1 MEGQQI
7 SRYLYGLKPSIREKI
22 GCQVILSLSEAH
34 NIARRAESMS
44 SKGSFGGEVN
54 RRSTTDASKQPLKFN
69 AETSTS
75 SNTIQS
81 EQTEKEGRKKPMV
94 NPYQQQRKI
103 GNIIS
108 RNLVHKL
115 KLPVEKHSEPY
126 SIVWITD
133 GAGIRV
139 TERCRVPLSIVENLL
154 TISRV
159 GTEFMGELKDSKKVH
174 LLIVKE
180 FLSVGKDEPTVSL
193 YNDVTRVK
201 SQNMD
206 LYMPLLV
213 PESILED
220 LSTDFHLGLPRTQ
233 RGVDSVFVVVD
244 RFSKMVHFIPCKKT
258 SDASHVAR
266 LFFREVVRLHGV
278 PKSIVS
284 DRDTRATHS
293 SIGRSPFSVVY
304 QKSPRHVVDLV
315 KLPKVHEY
323 SSAAARLAN
332 DSQAIQEEVRQRLEE
347 TNQKF
352 KEAADKHRRVNVFEV
367 GEMVMVFLRRE
378 RFPVGKY
385 NKLQPKKYGPYKI
398 TYKINDNAYVVDLP
412 KDMNI
417 SSTFNVA
424 DLSRYHASDVPL
436 YPDNSGAS
444 SFQVEG
450 TDVGHKS

>member
-1 MEGQQI
+1 MWSGFCFCFCRHVLQD
-7 SRYLYGLKPSIREKI
+7 
-22 GCQVILSLSEAH
+22 SE
-34 NIARRAESMS
+34 
-44 SKGSFGGEVN
+44 F
-54 RRSTTDASKQPLKFN
+54 
-69 AETSTS
+69 
-75 SNTIQS
+75 
-81 EQTEKEGRKKPMV
+81 
-94 NPYQQQRKI
+94 Y
-103 GNIIS
+103 
-108 RNLVHKL
+108 
-115 KLPVEKHSEPY
+115 
-126 SIVWITD
+126 
-133 GAGIRV
+133 
-139 TERCRVPLSIVENLL
+139 C
-154 TISRV
+154 
-159 GTEFMGELKDSKKVH
+159 
-174 LLIVKE
+174 
-180 FLSVGKDEPTVSL
+180 
-193 YNDVTRVK
+193 
-201 SQNMD
+201 
-206 LYMPLLV
+206 
-213 PESILED
+213 
-220 LSTDFHLGLPRTQ
+220 
-233 RGVDSVFVVVD
+233 
-244 RFSKMVHFIPCKKT
+244 CKKT

-284 DRDTRATHS
+284 DRDTRFLSHFWITLWRMFDTSLKYSSSAHPQTDGQTEVVNRTLSNLIRCICGDQPKQWDYALPQAEFAFNSATHS

-412 KDMNI
+412 KDMSI